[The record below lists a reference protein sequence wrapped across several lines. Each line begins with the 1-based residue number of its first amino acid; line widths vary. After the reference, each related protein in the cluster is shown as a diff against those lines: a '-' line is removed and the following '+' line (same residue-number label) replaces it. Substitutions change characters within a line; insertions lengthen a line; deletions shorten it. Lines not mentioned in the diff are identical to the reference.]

1 MSHKTPKRV
10 ALLLGQ
16 DLGYSRRVLSGVL
29 GYSESHRLDWIYH
42 NAPPDIRILPALER
56 WRPHGVVVH
65 LADRTLAEGLSRLSV
80 PMISVTNTIEDAT
93 IPFVD
98 VDSEAVGRMAAEYF
112 LGRGFRS
119 FAYFGSRRVSFSQ
132 NREKGFRTVLEKKG
146 YRVSNFHANFLPYP
160 PLSQDWSRYD
170 RQTERWLKQLP
181 KPVGVLAS
189 NDIPGRSLCEL
200 CRNAGIRVPEAVAVL
215 GVDNDESECRM
226 SFPTLSSIDIPA
238 EAVGRTAMESLA
250 KLMKGGQPPPAATF
264 LPPVGLIARS
274 STDWLAPRDPI
285 LGKALQII
293 EEESDRGIG
302 VEAVCESLGVSRR
315 NLERRFRSE
324 LGIGVHERIQTV
336 QVARAKRLLLES
348 NLRISEVAERTGF
361 GNLRRFDRVF
371 RQVEGC
377 QPSEYRRLR

>member
-1 MSHKTPKRV
+1 
-10 ALLLGQ
+10 
-16 DLGYSRRVLSGVL
+16 
-29 GYSESHRLDWIYH
+29 
-42 NAPPDIRILPALER
+42 
-56 WRPHGVVVH
+56 
-65 LADRTLAEGLSRLSV
+65 
-80 PMISVTNTIEDAT
+80 
-93 IPFVD
+93 
-98 VDSEAVGRMAAEYF
+98 
-112 LGRGFRS
+112 
-119 FAYFGSRRVSFSQ
+119 
-132 NREKGFRTVLEKKG
+132 
-146 YRVSNFHANFLPYP
+146 
-160 PLSQDWSRYD
+160 
-170 RQTERWLKQLP
+170 
-181 KPVGVLAS
+181 
-189 NDIPGRSLCEL
+189 
-200 CRNAGIRVPEAVAVL
+200 
-215 GVDNDESECRM
+215 
-226 SFPTLSSIDIPA
+226 
-238 EAVGRTAMESLA
+238 
-250 KLMKGGQPPPAATF
+250 MKGGQPPPAATF

>member
-1 MSHKTPKRV
+1 M
-10 ALLLGQ
+10 
-16 DLGYSRRVLSGVL
+16 
-29 GYSESHRLDWIYH
+29 
-42 NAPPDIRILPALER
+42 
-56 WRPHGVVVH
+56 
-65 LADRTLAEGLSRLSV
+65 
-80 PMISVTNTIEDAT
+80 
-93 IPFVD
+93 
-98 VDSEAVGRMAAEYF
+98 
-112 LGRGFRS
+112 
-119 FAYFGSRRVSFSQ
+119 
-132 NREKGFRTVLEKKG
+132 
-146 YRVSNFHANFLPYP
+146 
-160 PLSQDWSRYD
+160 
-170 RQTERWLKQLP
+170 
-181 KPVGVLAS
+181 GVLAS

>member
-132 NREKGFRTVLEKKG
+132 NREKGFRTVLEK
-146 YRVSNFHANFLPYP
+146 RVTGFPIFTQISSLI
-160 PLSQDWSRYD
+160 LRSR
-170 RQTERWLKQLP
+170 R
-181 KPVGVLAS
+181 
-189 NDIPGRSLCEL
+189 
-200 CRNAGIRVPEAVAVL
+200 
-215 GVDNDESECRM
+215 
-226 SFPTLSSIDIPA
+226 
-238 EAVGRTAMESLA
+238 
-250 KLMKGGQPPPAATF
+250 
-264 LPPVGLIARS
+264 
-274 STDWLAPRDPI
+274 
-285 LGKALQII
+285 
-293 EEESDRGIG
+293 IG
-302 VEAVCESLGVSRR
+302 VAMIGRPSVGSNNCRSRW
-315 NLERRFRSE
+315 
-324 LGIGVHERIQTV
+324 
-336 QVARAKRLLLES
+336 
-348 NLRISEVAERTGF
+348 GF
-361 GNLRRFDRVF
+361 
-371 RQVEGC
+371 
-377 QPSEYRRLR
+377 